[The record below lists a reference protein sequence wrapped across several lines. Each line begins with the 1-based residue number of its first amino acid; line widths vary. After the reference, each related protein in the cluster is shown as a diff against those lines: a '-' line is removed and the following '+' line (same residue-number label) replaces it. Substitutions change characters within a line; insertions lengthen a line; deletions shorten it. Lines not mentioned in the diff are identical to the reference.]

1 MNYKQVFL
9 INLGFKLLEYRGKS
23 EGNTI
28 FYGFFLDPVT
38 TCPIFFNLEIKK
50 RDLVKVQ
57 TLLTRRRPHIK
68 IYMRDEDIVYA

>member
-23 EGNTI
+23 EGNMI
-28 FYGFFLDPVT
+28 FYIFLLDPVT

-50 RDLVKVQ
+50 RDLAKV
-57 TLLTRRRPHIK
+57 
-68 IYMRDEDIVYA
+68 